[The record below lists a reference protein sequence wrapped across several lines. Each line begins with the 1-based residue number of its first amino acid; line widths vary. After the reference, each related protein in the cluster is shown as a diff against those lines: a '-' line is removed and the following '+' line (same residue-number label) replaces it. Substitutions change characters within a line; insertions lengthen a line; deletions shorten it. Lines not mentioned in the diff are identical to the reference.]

1 VVAAAAAVVVVVVVV
16 AAAAVVV
23 VVVEEKASGSIADP
37 NDTYTF
43 VIPLY
48 LLALLNS
55 AKVLGQTL
63 Y

>member
-1 VVAAAAAVVVVVVVV
+1 MLVVVVVVIVVVVVVVV
-16 AAAAVVV
+16 VI
-23 VVVEEKASGSIADP
+23 VVEKTSGSVVDP

-43 VIPLY
+43 VVPLY

-55 AKVLGQTL
+55 AKILGKAL